1 MNLRQWTIVAA
12 LGIVV
17 GGYGLFRYMSAQKKP
32 PAQKPQIKQ
41 TRYVKIEKV
50 RNATILAEVEITGRV
65 AARQK
70 AEIFAEVSG
79 VLLAGPVAFKEG
91 VYFSKDATIFRI
103 DDKEFRLSLA
113 ALKSGF
119 QNRVAQMLP
128 DLKLDYPAAYSQWE
142 AYFRSLDV
150 DKDLPPPPSP
160 LSDQERFFVTTRDI
174 YNQYYQIKSQ
184 EARLEKYVLKAPFDG
199 VATQSLIDPGTLVR
213 VGQKL
218 GELLNPASLELEAA
232 VVVSQ
237 ARYLSPGA
245 SVELVSDDMPGAWT
259 GAVSRIA
266 GALDP
271 ATQTVKVYVAVA
283 GPRLLEGMYLK
294 GKIIAGRIENA
305 VAVEQDRVFNGNQV
319 YVVEND
325 SLLTPKTVEVV
336 QRTGNILILRGLNDG
351 ESLVAQ
357 TLPLLPPGTVVKTYE

>member
-1 MNLRQWTIVAA
+1 
-12 LGIVV
+12 
-17 GGYGLFRYMSAQKKP
+17 
-32 PAQKPQIKQ
+32 
-41 TRYVKIEKV
+41 
-50 RNATILAEVEITGRV
+50 
-65 AARQK
+65 
-70 AEIFAEVSG
+70 
-79 VLLAGPVAFKEG
+79 
-91 VYFSKDATIFRI
+91 
-103 DDKEFRLSLA
+103 
-113 ALKSGF
+113 
-119 QNRVAQMLP
+119 
-128 DLKLDYPAAYSQWE
+128 
-142 AYFRSLDV
+142 
-150 DKDLPPPPSP
+150 
-160 LSDQERFFVTTRDI
+160 
-174 YNQYYQIKSQ
+174 
-184 EARLEKYVLKAPFDG
+184 
-199 VATQSLIDPGTLVR
+199 LVR